1 MWGFDL
7 VCPFPKFLSGVPC
20 TPLVLRGFS
29 QLHGEHSPPPSIWQ
43 VPLYLTGTPAAPAAS
58 PLSGGGGGALA
69 KGGQGVMRSGGVPG
83 TDPKLP

>member
-29 QLHGEHSPPPSIWQ
+29 QLHGEHSPPSIWQ
-43 VPLYLTGTPAAPAAS
+43 VPLYLTGTPAAPAAERR
-58 PLSGGGGGALA
+58 GGGALA
-69 KGGQGVMRSGGVPG
+69 KGGGQGVMRSGGVPG
-83 TDPKLP
+83 TEPKPA